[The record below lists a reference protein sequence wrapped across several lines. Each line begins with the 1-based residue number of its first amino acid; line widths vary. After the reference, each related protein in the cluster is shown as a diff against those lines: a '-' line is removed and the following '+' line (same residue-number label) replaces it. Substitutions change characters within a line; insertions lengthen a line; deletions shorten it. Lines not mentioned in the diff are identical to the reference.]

1 VPAKEPYDET
11 LVAYFDEKSNC
22 IQLCSLNSN
31 SSVHKFSVQEPILD
45 LCYLDGLVMNRRRV
59 IAALSAKSISIYCV

>member
-1 VPAKEPYDET
+1 MPAKEPYDET
-11 LVAYFDEKSNC
+11 LVAYFDEKSNS

-31 SSVHKFSVQEPILD
+31 SFVHKFCVQEPILD
-45 LCYLDGLVMNRRRV
+45 LCYLDGMVMNRRRV